1 MTELARLRI
10 DTADLVAVSDDIT
23 SMDVDVVVNAA
34 NEELAHGGGVAAAIS
49 DAAGPALQEES
60 YRWVAEHGA
69 VANGTAAT
77 TSGGELPARWV
88 VHTVGPR
95 YREGQDNPKMLA
107 DAVEAALDAADR
119 VDAATVAMPAI
130 SAGVFGYPPDDAT
143 HVIARAAAEYLR
155 SHPGNLTEV
164 FLVGYDQA
172 MASRFSNALE
182 NLD

>member
-1 MTELARLRI
+1 MTELARI
-10 DTADLVAVSDDIT
+10 PINTAALAAVCDDIT

-34 NEELAHGGGVAAAIS
+34 NEQLAHGGGVAAAIS

-60 YRWVAEHGA
+60 YRWVADHGL
-69 VANGTAAT
+69 VTNGTAAT
-77 TSGGELPARWV
+77 TSGGDLPARWV

-130 SAGVFGYPPDDAT
+130 SAGVFGYPPDEAT
-143 HVIARAAAEYLR
+143 QVIARAAAEYLR

-182 NLD
+182 SLD